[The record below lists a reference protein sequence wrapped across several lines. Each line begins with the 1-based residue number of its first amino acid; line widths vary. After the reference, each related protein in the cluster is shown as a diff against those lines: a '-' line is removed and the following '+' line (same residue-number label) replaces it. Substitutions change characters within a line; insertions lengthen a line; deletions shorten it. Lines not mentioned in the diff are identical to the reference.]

1 MRRQLVVVALATTSM
16 VALAFVI
23 PFAGLV
29 RTVAQDRAL
38 AGADRAVQALV
49 PVLGVTDDPEVIG
62 AAVDLASARLQG
74 TLSVFRADGAV
85 VGAPTEAD
93 EHVAEAM
100 TGRAVRTEVDDGW
113 VVASPVV
120 LGDGSVAVVR
130 IALPA
135 AALRRG
141 VLAAWAVLG
150 GLGVALVAGAV
161 AVADRLG
168 RSTVRSVAELG
179 QLATRLGGGDLDASG
194 APTAP
199 PEVAA
204 VGRVLQ
210 TLAGRIE
217 ELLAAERE
225 LVADLSHRLR
235 TPLAALR
242 LDVEQLAEGSGARR
256 LTGHVDALTAEVDR
270 LIEEARQPAHAP
282 PARTD
287 LAAVV
292 RDRQGFWEVLGEHQ
306 ARRCRFAVADG
317 PLPVALPRSE
327 VEAVVDALV
336 GNVLAHTP
344 EGVAFEVRAESAPGG
359 AARLVVEDEGPGL
372 SSPALAARGESAGGS
387 SGLGLDIVRRAAQRS
402 AGDLELGTGTAGGLR
417 AEVTFGSG

>member
-1 MRRQLVVVALATTSM
+1 MRRQLVLVALATTSM

-29 RTVAQDRAL
+29 RTVAADRAL
-38 AGADRAVQALV
+38 AGADRAAQALV
-49 PVLGVTDDPEVIG
+49 PVLGVTDDPALIG
-62 AAVDLASARLQG
+62 SAVELAAAGVPG
-74 TLSVFRADGAV
+74 TLSVFLADGTV
-85 VGAPTEAD
+85 VGAAADAD
-93 EHVAEAM
+93 EHVAAAM
-100 TGRAVRTEVDDGW
+100 TGQAVRAEVDGGR
-113 VVASPVV
+113 VLASPVV

-135 AALRRG
+135 EALRRG
-141 VLAAWAVLG
+141 VLAAWGVLG
-150 GLGVALVAGAV
+150 GLGVALVIGAV

-179 QLATRLGGGDLDASG
+179 RVATRLGEGDLDASG
-194 APTAP
+194 APTSP
-199 PEVAA
+199 PEVAE
-204 VGRVLQ
+204 VGRALE

-242 LDVEQLAEGSGARR
+242 LDVERLADPSGAQR
-256 LTGHVDALTAEVDR
+256 LAGHVDALSAEVDR
-270 LIEEARQPAHAP
+270 LIEEARQPAHAL

-292 RDRQGFWEVLGEHQ
+292 RDRQRFWAALAEHQ
-306 ARRCRFAVADG
+306 ARRCRFEVADG
-317 PLPVALPRSE
+317 PLRVPLPRSE

-344 EGVAFEVRAESAPGG
+344 EGVAFEVRAELVAGG

-372 SSPALAARGESAGGS
+372 SSPALAARGASAGGS

-402 AGDLELGTGTAGGLR
+402 AGDLALGSGAAGGLR
-417 AEVTFGSG
+417 VAVTFGAG